1 MDRGEFLTKE
11 VFGDADTSIAR
22 AVRLAVLP
30 AGLIVTAT
38 WCPVAPRALTCTLM
52 IEPDFGVELRRLR
65 RSAGFSLAGLARR
78 VPYTKGYLSKVE
90 TGAAQPNAKLAEL
103 CDAAL
108 ATGGRL
114 AALVP
119 TTRRR
124 GPRRR
129 LGGLPPV
136 TSHFTGRAAEQRVVM
151 AALSRT
157 VKGASAVC
165 AIDGMPGAGKTA
177 LAVYCAHELA
187 PRFTDGCL
195 FLDLRAG
202 EALHRALRL
211 LDVPIEDV
219 HPADAATL
227 YRDRL
232 RGKRVLVVLDN
243 ANSAAEVVPL
253 LPAEPRC
260 AVLVTSR
267 RRLAAL
273 DDADHVSLA
282 ELDEAEAIRLFH
294 KVAGTGDDEDV
305 GGIVRRCG
313 LLPLA
318 VRIAAARYRAN
329 PAWTVA
335 GLERRLADEEA
346 RLPELDDGERSVSAA
361 FHVSYDALP
370 QDQQRMFALLAVHR
384 GPDIDAHAAA
394 ALADTDVRHAERLLD
409 RLHDV
414 HLLVQ
419 QDIGRYRFHDLV
431 RAFAADLPTPD
442 RAPAVHRLLDH
453 MLGAAEAADLH
464 ISPHRY
470 RPAFGLPGTHTFAD
484 PAVAKDWLA
493 TEWPNL
499 VALCRTA
506 HTHGVHTRCWQL
518 AYTLRGYFF
527 LTKLWDPWID
537 THTLALDSTRAL
549 GDKRAEAI
557 TLNNIGVA
565 HIDRGDHNQAATCYE
580 DALALFRAVGDNHG
594 MSNCLVN
601 LAWVA
606 HYRGDHATAL
616 TDMRTALAF
625 YRQQG
630 ADGNAAITQRGIAV
644 MQLAAGDVDAA
655 TDNAN
660 RSLTVFRR
668 LAMLLDAAM
677 ALNCLGEASFTAGS
691 LEVAAEAYRE
701 AVTLSEKC
709 GSGYE
714 AARAEYGLSR
724 IAAARGDSAAEADH
738 LTRAEWA
745 GGSQR
750 HFRR

>member
-1 MDRGEFLTKE
+1 M
-11 VFGDADTSIAR
+11 S
-22 AVRLAVLP
+22 
-30 AGLIVTAT
+30 
-38 WCPVAPRALTCTLM
+38 
-52 IEPDFGVELRRLR
+52 EPDFGVELRGLR
-65 RSAGFSLAGLARR
+65 RSAGISLAELARR
-78 VPYTKGYLSKVE
+78 VPYSKGYLSKVE

-103 CDAAL
+103 CDTELAA
-108 ATGGRL
+108 GGRL

-119 TTRRR
+119 TSR
-124 GPRRR
+124 PRRARPR

-136 TSHFTGRAAEQRVVM
+136 TSHFTGRADEQRAVM
-151 AALSRT
+151 AVLSRT
-157 VKGASAVC
+157 VKGSSTVC

-187 PRFTDGCL
+187 ARFTDGCL

-211 LDVPIEDV
+211 LDVPVEDV
-219 HPADAATL
+219 HPADAATV

-232 RGKRVLVVLDN
+232 RGKRILVVLDN

-273 DDADHVSLA
+273 DDAHHVSLG
-282 ELDEAEAIRLFH
+282 ELDEPAATRLFH
-294 KVAGTGDDEDV
+294 SVAGTGGNEPV
-305 GGIVRRCG
+305 ARIVRRCG

-370 QDQQRMFALLAVHR
+370 AEQQRMFALLAVHR
-384 GPDIDAHAAA
+384 GPDVDAHAAA
-394 ALADTDVRHAERLLD
+394 ALADTDVRHAERLLG

-414 HLLVQ
+414 HLLLQ
-419 QDIGRYRFHDLV
+419 HDIGRYRFHDLV

-442 RAPAVHRLLDH
+442 RAAAVHRLLDH

-464 ISPHRY
+464 LSPHRH

-484 PAVAKDWLA
+484 QTTAKDWLA

-499 VALCRTA
+499 VALCRMA
-506 HTHGVHTRCWQL
+506 HRHAVHTRCWQL

-527 LTKLWDPWID
+527 VAKLWDPWIE
-537 THTLALDSTRAL
+537 THTLAVDSTRAL

-557 TLNNIGVA
+557 TLNNMGVA
-565 HIDRGDHNQAATCYE
+565 HIDRGDHDHAATCYE
-580 DALALFRAVGDNHG
+580 DALALFRAVGDDHG
-594 MSNCLVN
+594 MHNCLVN
-601 LAWVA
+601 LAWVI

-616 TDMRTALAF
+616 RDMWTALAF
-625 YRQQG
+625 YRRQG

-644 MQLAAGDVDAA
+644 MQLAAGDVEAA
-655 TDNAN
+655 IDNAG

-668 LAMLLDAAM
+668 LGMVLDTAM
-677 ALNCLGEASFTAGS
+677 ALNCLGEASFAAGS
-691 LEVAAEAYRE
+691 VVAAAEAYHE
-701 AVTLSEKC
+701 AVTVSETC

-714 AARAEYGLSR
+714 AARAECGLSR
-724 IAAARGDSAAEADH
+724 IAAARGDEAAEARH
-738 LTRAEWA
+738 LARAECA
-745 GGSQR
+745 GGSLR
-750 HFRR
+750 S

>member
-1 MDRGEFLTKE
+1 MTEQ
-11 VFGDADTSIAR
+11 
-22 AVRLAVLP
+22 
-30 AGLIVTAT
+30 
-38 WCPVAPRALTCTLM
+38 
-52 IEPDFGVELRRLR
+52 DFGVELRGLR
-65 RSAGFSLAGLARR
+65 RSAGISLAELARR

-103 CDAAL
+103 CDTAL

-119 TTRRR
+119 ATRRR
-124 GPRRR
+124 GPRPR
-129 LGGLPPV
+129 LAGLPPV
-136 TSHFTGRAAEQRVVM
+136 TSHFTGRAAERRAIV
-151 AALSRT
+151 AALART
-157 VKGASAVC
+157 VRGSSAVC

-177 LAVYCAHELA
+177 LAIHCAHEVA
-187 PRFTDGCL
+187 TRFTDGCL
-195 FLDLRAG
+195 FLDMRAG

-211 LDVPIEDV
+211 LAVPVEDV

-232 RGKRVLVVLDN
+232 RGKRILIVLDN
-243 ANSAAEVVPL
+243 ADSAAEVVPL
-253 LPAEPRC
+253 VPAEPRC

-282 ELDEAEAIRLFH
+282 ELAEPEAVGLFH
-294 KVAGTGDDEDV
+294 KVAGTGVDEEV
-305 GGIVRRCG
+305 AGIVRRCG

-370 QDQQRMFALLAVHR
+370 DDQRRMFALLAVHR
-384 GPDIDAHAAA
+384 GPDVDAHAAA
-394 ALADTDVRHAERLLD
+394 ALAGTDVRRAERLLD

-442 RAPAVHRLLDH
+442 RVPAVHRLLDH

-464 ISPHRY
+464 VSPHRY
-470 RPAFGLPGTHTFAD
+470 RPAFGLPGTHAFAD
-484 PAVAKDWLA
+484 PAMAKSWLA

-499 VALCRTA
+499 VALCGTA
-506 HTHGVHTRCWQL
+506 HAHGVHTRCWQL

-527 LTKLWDPWID
+527 LAKLWEPWIE
-537 THTLALDSTRAL
+537 THTLAVDSTRAL

-557 TLNNIGVA
+557 TLNNLGIA
-565 HIDRGDHNQAATCYE
+565 HIDRGDHDLAAGCYE
-580 DALALFRAVGDNHG
+580 DALALFRAVGDDHG

-616 TDMRTALAF
+616 EDMWTALAF
-625 YRQQG
+625 YRRQG
-630 ADGNAAITQRGIAV
+630 SDGNAAITRRGIAV
-644 MQLAAGDVDAA
+644 MQLAAGDAA
-655 TDNAN
+655 AAIDNAD

-668 LAMLLDAAM
+668 LAMVLDAAM
-677 ALNCLGEASFTAGS
+677 ALNCLGEAGFAAGS
-691 LEVAAEAYRE
+691 VDAAAEAYRE
-701 AVTLSEKC
+701 AVTLGEKC

-738 LTRAEWA
+738 LARADWA
-745 GGSQR
+745 GGSQ
-750 HFRR
+750 HHLRR